1 MNLTTFF
8 QLFGGIGLFLL
19 GMSLLSSGLKAYAGD
34 ALRRALIRFT
44 GSPAKAFTSGALV
57 TALVQSSSA
66 TTVTV
71 IGFVSAGLLTFPQA
85 VGVVIGASLGTT
97 TTGWIVA
104 GLGLKVSI
112 ALYALPIIG
121 VGAFLNLLGR
131 NRWKAVGEALAGFGL
146 IFVGLEV
153 LKEGMAGLTQVF
165 DLASLPHEGLWGHA
179 IVITVGVVM
188 TVIMQ
193 SSSAA
198 TATTLTA
205 LHSNSINFEQ
215 ATLLVIGA
223 AVGTTI
229 TGVLAAIGGSVA
241 AKRTAAAHVSFN
253 LATGVIAALLLPL
266 FIRGIAWAQQHL
278 GLDPGALSLAAFHT
292 SFIAVGVLIFL
303 PLADRFARA
312 IEWLLP
318 ERGPRMPKGLDNTV
332 LHVPAVALEA
342 TKRALRET
350 AVELFAVMGQSLGGV
365 RGAVVTPP
373 PESDLADPPSAD
385 LVRRWL
391 ALIQQFMARVPSLA
405 ANEPMSR
412 SRVAQVHALDHL
424 LRLLDH
430 APPSDAVTT
439 ALNDPLLLN
448 QKTRTR
454 DLLELASRGL
464 SGQEQPGWL
473 QAVESG
479 AREVAELRQR
489 ERPHVIETMAA
500 AGVEPASTLALLD
513 AMRWMEKVAYHAWR
527 ISHHLGTTP
536 ESLRQPAHAIAA
548 QPEPRTDAE

>member
-1 MNLTTFF
+1 M
-8 QLFGGIGLFLL
+8 LFGGIGLFLL
-19 GMSLLSSGLKAYAGD
+19 GMALLSDGLKAFAGD
-34 ALRRALIRFT
+34 ALRRALVRLT
-44 GSPAKAFTSGALV
+44 GRPVKAFASGALV
-57 TALVQSSSA
+57 TALIQSSSA

-85 VGVVIGASLGTT
+85 VGLVIGASLGTT

-131 NRWKAVGEALAGFGL
+131 NRWKAMGLALAGFGL
-146 IFVGLEV
+146 IFVGIEV
-153 LKEGMAGLTQVF
+153 LKDGMTDITKVF
-165 DLASLPHEGLWGHA
+165 DLASLPYAGFVGHA

-205 LHSNSINFEQ
+205 LHSGSINFEQ
-215 ATLLVIGA
+215 ATLLVVGA
-223 AVGTTI
+223 ATGTTI
-229 TGVLAAIGGSVA
+229 TGVLAALGGSVA

-253 LATGVIAALLLPL
+253 LATGVIAALCLPL
-266 FIRGIAWAQQHL
+266 FLRGIAWAQQHM

-292 SFIAVGVLIFL
+292 SFIGVGVLIFL

-318 ERGPRMPKGLDNTV
+318 ERGPRLPKGLDDTV

-350 AVELFAVMGQSLGGV
+350 AIELFAVMGQSLGGM

-373 PESDLADPPSAD
+373 PEGESTEPPSPE

-391 ALIQQFMARVPSLA
+391 AYIQQFMAKVPSMPA
-405 ANEPMSR
+405 REPMSR
-412 SRVAQVHALDHL
+412 SRVAQMHALDHL

-430 APPSDAVTT
+430 APPPGNVAASLD
-439 ALNDPLLLN
+439 DPLLN
-448 QKTRTR
+448 VQRTRTQE
-454 DLLELASRGL
+454 LLELASVGMRD
-464 SGQEQPGWL
+464 EPQPGWL
-473 QAVESG
+473 EAVESR
-479 AREVAELRQR
+479 AQELADLRKQ
-489 ERPHVIETMAA
+489 ERPRVIETMAA
-500 AGVEPASTLALLD
+500 AGMEPASTLAVLD
-513 AMRWMEKVAYHAWR
+513 AMRWINKIGYHTWR
-527 ISHHLGTTP
+527 ISHHLGTAP
-536 ESLRQPAHAIAA
+536 ESQKQPAHPIAA
-548 QPEPRTDAE
+548 QPEPRSEAE